1 MKEEQV
7 LEVRQLA
14 NSIRKDIIRIGYLAE
29 KKGAHFG
36 GSLSIAEVLAT
47 LYSFFVTYNLE
58 ELENRDRLILSKG
71 HAALALYCAL
81 FERGLLSKKML
92 ENFEQNGSDIVAHS
106 KKDLQKGIEFSGGSL
121 GLGLSYAVGVAYACR
136 KKGLKNRVFVI
147 VGDGEL
153 NEGITW
159 EALMFAAH
167 NHLNNLTIIVDH
179 NHLQADG
186 FIEDVM
192 NTSPLEEK
200 CISFGFDTDVVD
212 GHSVPDL
219 FEAFAKKT
227 EDSPRAIIAETIKG
241 KGVSFIE
248 NKVKW
253 HHGSLNE
260 QRYLKALKELEEEVG
275 DDR

>member
-36 GSLSIAEVLAT
+36 GSLSMAEVLAT

-58 ELENRDRLILSKG
+58 DLENRDRLILSKG

>member
-58 ELENRDRLILSKG
+58 DLENRDRLILSKG

-212 GHSVPDL
+212 GHSVLDL

>member
-58 ELENRDRLILSKG
+58 DLENRDRLILSKG

>member
-1 MKEEQV
+1 MEPEEEAKVLKLKEIQSFQI
-7 LEVRQLA
+7 LK
-14 NSIRKDIIRIGYLAE
+14 IRK
-29 KKGAHFG
+29 
-36 GSLSIAEVLAT
+36 
-47 LYSFFVTYNLE
+47 
-58 ELENRDRLILSKG
+58 IL
-71 HAALALYCAL
+71 L
-81 FERGLLSKKML
+81 
-92 ENFEQNGSDIVAHS
+92 Q